1 MKKQHYPEP
10 TVGAIVVNHD
20 GKFLL
25 IQSHKW
31 RGNYVIP
38 GGHVELGETLEDA
51 LRREIREETGLKIS
65 NIKFLCVQEF
75 IFDRAFWKKRHFI
88 FFNYACR
95 TRSSS
100 VRLNSES
107 ESSVWVTVDEA
118 KALPVEPYTRT
129 TIEIWSKQQ

>member
-1 MKKQHYPEP
+1 MKEQHYPEP
-10 TVGAIVVNHD
+10 TVGAIVVNPE

-31 RGNYVIP
+31 RGNYVMP
-38 GGHVELGETLEDA
+38 GGHVELGETLEGA
-51 LRREIREETGLKIS
+51 LKREIREETGLEIS
-65 NIKFLCVQEF
+65 DIKFLCVQEF

-88 FFNYACR
+88 FFDYSCNTQSLR
-95 TRSSS
+95 

-107 ESSVWVTVDEA
+107 ESWVWVTVDEA